1 MGGLHDLCGTD
12 CAVCWL
18 FAMMLFLGLFV
29 GARFVCF
36 EPCCCIVCCVV
47 FEYADWICL
56 VVVGLLFWL
65 VVLGLGWDLRVF
77 SGVCWLVV

>member
-1 MGGLHDLCGTD
+1 M
-12 CAVCWL
+12 
-18 FAMMLFLGLFV
+18 LGLFALSRV
-29 GARFVCF
+29 ALLSG
-36 EPCCCIVCCVV
+36 CVV

-65 VVLGLGWDLRVF
+65 VVLGLRWDLRVF